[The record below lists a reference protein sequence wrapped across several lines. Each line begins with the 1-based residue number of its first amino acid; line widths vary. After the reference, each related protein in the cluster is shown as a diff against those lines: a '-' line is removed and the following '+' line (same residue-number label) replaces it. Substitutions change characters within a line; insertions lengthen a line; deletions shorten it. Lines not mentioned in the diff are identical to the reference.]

1 MNLKKQMLTFF
12 AILLLGTVSLLSG
25 CATTGMDR
33 SVKTSNSI
41 RDVDN
46 EIRKMSVQIDVT
58 AASLDALVKSD
69 KPDLKKHFNT
79 YSDELE
85 KLEHEGKLVTRR
97 LDEMKSHSKEYFAE
111 WEKQGETFTNSD
123 IRELSE
129 QRRSTLA
136 EMYAR
141 VPAAG
146 VGIKGAYHAYLTD
159 LKEIQKYLSND
170 LTPQGIEGITPV
182 ANKSVQNLNALKA
195 SFQPVLSA
203 LDEIKAELY
212 SGKK

>member
-1 MNLKKQMLTFF
+1 MNLRKHLLPFF
-12 AILLLGTVSLLSG
+12 TMLLLGTVPFMAS
-25 CATTGMDR
+25 CASTGMDR

-41 RDVDN
+41 RDVDS

-58 AASLDALVKSD
+58 AASLDFLVRSEKS
-69 KPDLKKHFNT
+69 DLKKSFGS
-79 YSDELE
+79 YSDNLA
-85 KLEHEGKLVTRR
+85 KLDKEGKKVLKR

-111 WEKQGETFTNSD
+111 WEKQGDAFTNSE

-129 QRRSTLA
+129 QRRSRLA
-136 EMYAR
+136 EVYAQ

-146 VGIKGAYHAYLTD
+146 AGIKGSYHAYLTD
-159 LKEIQKYLSND
+159 LKEIQMYLSND
-170 LTPQGIEGITPV
+170 LTPKGIEGITPV
-182 ANKSVQNLNALKA
+182 ANKSVQNLDALKA
-195 SFQPVLSA
+195 SLKPVLSA